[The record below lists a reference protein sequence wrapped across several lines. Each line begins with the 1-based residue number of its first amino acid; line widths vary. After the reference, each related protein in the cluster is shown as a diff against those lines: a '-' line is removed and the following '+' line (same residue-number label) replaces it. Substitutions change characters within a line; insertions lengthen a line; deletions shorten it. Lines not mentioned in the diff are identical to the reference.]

1 MTCYTYLIGWSK
13 HNKWYYGVRYAK
25 LAKPEDLFVTYFTS
39 SRYVKNF
46 IKENGTPDIIQIRK
60 VFENVE
66 AALKWEA
73 KVITRLGIVKRKDF
87 LNRTDNK
94 AIPPWAAGHSKGK
107 TYEEIYGHEKAKIMK
122 EVRSTTGTGRK
133 WRLSDSVKNK
143 NKDRHKGSKNPK
155 AIKIKILIVAENK
168 IYEFGQL
175 KECRQF
181 LKEKFDGTCYYSVLR
196 RKLQGF
202 NKAPPNY
209 CKLDPLYGTFEILK

>member
-94 AIPPWAAGHSKGK
+94 AIPPWAAGHSKG
-107 TYEEIYGHEKAKIMK
+107 TI
-122 EVRSTTGTGRK
+122 S
-133 WRLSDSVKNK
+133 
-143 NKDRHKGSKNPK
+143 
-155 AIKIKILIVAENK
+155 
-168 IYEFGQL
+168 
-175 KECRQF
+175 
-181 LKEKFDGTCYYSVLR
+181 
-196 RKLQGF
+196 
-202 NKAPPNY
+202 
-209 CKLDPLYGTFEILK
+209 